1 MKKNTKKFA
10 GIILCTTLL
19 LTSVGCNKNTD
30 IEEDQ
35 TLSWFVVNKDMP
47 QDGINPIMK
56 AAEEETGILLK
67 SNVSKNTSDS
77 TQALSLMMSSGKL
90 SDVITIQKKDAE
102 LYGKSGALVALDTL
116 IDEHAPNF
124 KKFLEEN
131 PDVKREITYV
141 DGHIYYI
148 PFMYDTEAMNVS
160 TGWFIRKDWLKK
172 LGLSEPKTTDEL
184 YTVLKAFIEKDPNGN
199 GKKDEIGYF
208 CRLSNPNSLTALWG
222 ASNEYYIEDNQ
233 VKFGPMQPEFKE
245 AYINIAKWY
254 KEGIIDKEIYTR
266 SNARDVLLSSD
277 QGGCTVDWIGS
288 TSQYNQKLSG
298 SISGFDFSSILP
310 PKNTR
315 GITYHLDSRSKVY
328 GVGWSMSIQNTKK
341 EKTMEFFDFWFTPE
355 GKMLANFG
363 IEGKQ
368 YDLKEGKPI
377 FKDEILNSSIAVL
390 DELHK
395 VGVQWNDMG
404 YMQDFSYERQW
415 LTEEAS
421 ASMENYRQNVVFK
434 TPYPNLSFTEEEAEQ
449 LSAIDGNINSRLLEI
464 TQQWVLGQIDVE
476 SSYDSLISELE
487 NIGMLK
493 SLAIHKAAYERYL
506 KN

>member
-1 MKKNTKKFA
+1 MKRKSKQIIGITLCTALALSFA
-10 GIILCTTLL
+10 GCREKAE
-19 LTSVGCNKNTD
+19 SDK
-30 IEEDQ
+30 Q
-35 TLSWFVVNKDMP
+35 TLSWFVVNQDMP

-56 AAEEETGILLK
+56 AAEEKTGVLLK

-90 SDVITIQKKDAE
+90 SDVITIQRKDAE

-116 IDEHAPNF
+116 IDKHAPNF

-131 PDVKREITYV
+131 PDVKKEITCV

-148 PFMYDTEAMNVS
+148 PFMYDTEAMKVS
-160 TGWFIRKDWLKK
+160 MGWFIRKDWLKK
-172 LGLSEPKTTDEL
+172 LGLSEPQNVDEL
-184 YTVLKAFIEKDPNGN
+184 YNVLKAFVEKDPNGN
-199 GKKDEIGYF
+199 GKKDEVGYF

-222 ASNEYYIEDNQ
+222 ASNGYYIENGK

-245 AYINIAKWY
+245 AYKNMAKWF
-254 KEGIIDKEIYTR
+254 KEGLIDKELYTR

-288 TSQYNQKLSG
+288 TSQYNDKLG
-298 SISGFDFSSILP
+298 GNISGFNFSSILP
-310 PKNTR
+310 PANTK
-315 GITYHLDSRSKVY
+315 GIRYSLDSREKVY
-328 GVGWSMSIQNTKK
+328 GVGWSMSVQNNQK

-355 GKMLANFG
+355 GKRLANFG

-368 YDLKEGKPI
+368 YDLKDGKPI
-377 FKDEILNSSIAVL
+377 FKDSILNSSIAVL

-404 YMQDFSYERQW
+404 YMQDFDYERQW
-415 LTEEAS
+415 LTKDAAETMS
-421 ASMENYRQNVVFK
+421 NYQQNVTFK
-434 TPYPNLSFTEEEAEQ
+434 TAYPNLSFTEEESDR
-449 LSAIDGNINSRLLEI
+449 LSVIDGNIDSRLLEI
-464 TQQWVLGQIDVE
+464 TQQWLLGQVDVE
-476 SSYDSLISELE
+476 SSYDTLIKELNDMGMSESV
-487 NIGMLK
+487 K
-493 SLAIHKAAYERYL
+493 IHETAYERYL